1 MLIVAGLVLGGLLAL
16 ILRPTVPPEYTRYLV
31 VVVIAAMDASLGAL
45 RAWLEKAF
53 VERVFV
59 FSFAVNAAA
68 ATAIVLVGDRLGADL
83 VTALAVVFGIR
94 IFGNLTQIRKRI
106 LGG

>member
-1 MLIVAGLVLGGLLAL
+1 MAILIGLIVGALVALL
-16 ILRPTVPPEYTRYLV
+16 LRPTVPPEYTRYLV
-31 VVVIAAMDASLGAL
+31 VVVIAALDASLGGV
-45 RAWLEKAF
+45 RAWLEESF

-59 FSFAVNAAA
+59 ISFVVNAAA
-68 ATAIVLVGDRLGADL
+68 AAGLVLVGDRLGTDL

-94 IFGNLTQIRKRI
+94 IFGNLTRIRKRV